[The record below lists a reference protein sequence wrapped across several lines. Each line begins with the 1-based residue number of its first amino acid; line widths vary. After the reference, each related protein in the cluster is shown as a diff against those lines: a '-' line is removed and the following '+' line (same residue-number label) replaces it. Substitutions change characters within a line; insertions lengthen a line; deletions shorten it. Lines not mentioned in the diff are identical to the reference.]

1 MMKSL
6 TTITR
11 EKVET
16 EVEEMEGE
24 AKGEE
29 EKEEEVIIYDL
40 HLKFLILPFF
50 IFYFEYVC
58 HRDNYFLRKLLLM
71 YLQILFL
78 ICLLLIFYYFCL
90 FEN

>member
-6 TTITR
+6 TMITR

-40 HLKFLILPFF
+40 HQIFLILPFF
-50 IFYFEYVC
+50 IFYF
-58 HRDNYFLRKLLLM
+58 
-71 YLQILFL
+71 
-78 ICLLLIFYYFCL
+78 
-90 FEN
+90 

>member
-6 TTITR
+6 TMITR

-29 EKEEEVIIYDL
+29 EKEEEVIIYNL
-40 HLKFLILPFF
+40 HLIFLILPFL
-50 IFYFEYVC
+50 IFYF
-58 HRDNYFLRKLLLM
+58 
-71 YLQILFL
+71 
-78 ICLLLIFYYFCL
+78 
-90 FEN
+90 

>member
-6 TTITR
+6 TMITR

-40 HLKFLILPFF
+40 HQIFLILPFF
-50 IFYFEYVC
+50 IFYFEYVS
-58 HRDNYFLRKLLLM
+58 HRDNFFLQKLLSVF
-71 YLQILFL
+71 LQILFL
-78 ICLLLIFYYFCL
+78 ICLLLIFCYF
-90 FEN
+90 